1 MINLYIGNYERVIG
15 RSAYI
20 KENGVFTPCKITG
33 YLFKGRK
40 YQVVTEDNKNLKVE
54 KIYIEY

>member
-1 MINLYIGNYERVIG
+1 MIDLYIGNYERVIG

-20 KENGVFTPCKITG
+20 KQKSNFISCKITG
-33 YLFKGRK
+33 YLFNCRK